1 MDNTKKIVSIIFI
14 ISSIF
19 VWYVFETLFK
29 NVFLYLQ
36 IYEIYSWLPIVLKVL
51 AAAIGIFSLVI
62 FHKINLI
69 YNYIFEVVN
78 EIKKVTWPNKKETW
92 SATLVVIIA
101 VLIAGLVFGV
111 FDFISAKLLGLILT

>member
-1 MDNTKKIVSIIFI
+1 MDSTKKIVSIIFI

-19 VWYVFETLFK
+19 VWYVFDTLFK

-36 IYEIYSWLPIVLKVL
+36 LYENYTWLPIVLKLSSALFGVL
-51 AAAIGIFSLVI
+51 ALII
-62 FHKINLI
+62 FHKVNKI
-69 YNYIFEVVN
+69 YSYIFEVVN
-78 EIKKVTWPNKKETW
+78 EIKKVSWPNKKETW

-101 VLIAGLVFGV
+101 VIIAGLVFGV